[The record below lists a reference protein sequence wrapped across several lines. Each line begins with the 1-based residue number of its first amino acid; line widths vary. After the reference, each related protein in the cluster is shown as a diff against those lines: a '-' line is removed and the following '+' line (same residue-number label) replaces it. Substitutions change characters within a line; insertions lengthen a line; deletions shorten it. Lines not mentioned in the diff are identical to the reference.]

1 MMMFADSKDSL
12 RKDYNLSGR
21 RIDTMLKRH
30 DQLALPMP
38 AFGETICKIR
48 DKTGS
53 NFQTVVSEI
62 DRLIETNVV
71 KTVYMQNASETYAI
85 AKDLS
90 VSMDDDR
97 DQISPMDALIVASA
111 TTDLRCNIF
120 YTTDSRLISDARV
133 SEIVDEWR
141 ESREG
146 YCRLSIRGISS
157 ILKAR

>member
-1 MMMFADSKDSL
+1 MMFADSKDSL
-12 RKDYNLSGR
+12 RKDYNLRGSK
-21 RIDTMLKRH
+21 IDAMLKRH

-71 KTVYMQNASETYAI
+71 KTVYLQKASETYAI

-111 TTDLRCNIF
+111 TTDPCCNIF

-133 SEIVDEWR
+133 SEIIDEWR
-141 ESREG
+141 EDRDG
-146 YCRLSIRGISS
+146 YERLSIRGISS